1 MLLDKIDLIQSNW
14 THFHEGIKGYLLIL
28 MNMVNKIFKEMKIS
42 TDL

>member
-1 MLLDKIDLIQSNW
+1 MFLDKFDLIQSNW

>member
-1 MLLDKIDLIQSNW
+1 MFLDKIDLIQSNW